1 MSGDLLRRIQTGMSG
16 FSKGQ
21 RLIAEYISE
30 HYDKAAYMTAARLG
44 AVVKVSESTVVRFAI
59 ELGYDGYPGL
69 QRALQEM
76 IRTKLTSVQRIEV
89 ANTRMTDEEVLD
101 KVLLSDMDKIKRTI
115 EAVDRAHFDRAVD
128 GIVSARNIYI
138 VGVRSCAPLAS
149 FMHFYLNVIFENV
162 RLIDSAGP
170 SEMFEQLIHIGKG
183 DVMIAISFPR
193 YSQRIISGVDFARAK
208 GARVIALTDSES
220 APIAERAND
229 VLIAK
234 SDMASFVDSLVAPL
248 SIINAM
254 IAAIGRKK
262 QDYVESAFS
271 KLEDVWE
278 EYGVYAK
285 EREDDSD
292 GK

>member
-1 MSGDLLRRIQTGMSG
+1 M
-16 FSKGQ
+16 
-21 RLIAEYISE
+21 
-30 HYDKAAYMTAARLG
+30 
-44 AVVKVSESTVVRFAI
+44 
-59 ELGYDGYPGL
+59 
-69 QRALQEM
+69 
-76 IRTKLTSVQRIEV
+76 
-89 ANTRMTDEEVLD
+89 
-101 KVLLSDMDKIKRTI
+101 
-115 EAVDRAHFDRAVD
+115 
-128 GIVSARNIYI
+128 
-138 VGVRSCAPLAS
+138 
-149 FMHFYLNVIFENV
+149 NVIFENV

-193 YSQRIISGVDFARAK
+193 YSQRIVSGVDFARAK
-208 GARVIALTDSES
+208 GARVIALTDSENS
-220 APIAERAND
+220 PIAERAND

-262 QDYVESAFS
+262 QDYVENAFS

-285 EREDDSD
+285 EHEDDSD
-292 GK
+292 E

>member
-1 MSGDLLRRIQTGMSG
+1 MSGDLLKRIQTGMSG

-44 AVVKVSESTVVRFAI
+44 ADVKVSESTVVRFAI

-115 EAVDRAHFDRAVD
+115 EAVDRAHFDSAVD
-128 GIVSARNIYI
+128 AIVSARNIYI

-170 SEMFEQLIHIGKG
+170 SEMFEQLIHIGEG

-220 APIAERAND
+220 SPIAERAND

-262 QDYVESAFS
+262 QDYVENAFS

-285 EREDDSD
+285 EREDDPD